1 MLSGVNR
8 RLAYPIGVAVT
19 SAAFLTSRSFS
30 DAKAS
35 PIAGQV
41 VLITGA
47 TAGIGEA
54 CAKRLAPHNVK
65 LVLLGRRED
74 RLKALKND
82 LLKAH
87 PSLKVHTVALSV
99 TDLDSVAKLPSTLPK
114 EFADVDILINN
125 AGLALGVSSVE
136 NNKVADAQSVINTNV
151 TGLIALSTAF
161 LPGMKK
167 RNRGHLVN
175 MGSVAGHYA
184 YATGTGIYALISYQ

>member
-1 MLSGVNR
+1 MLSSLNKR
-8 RLAYPIGVAVT
+8 IAYPIGVAIT
-19 SAAFLTSRSFS
+19 SATFLTTRSFS
-30 DAKAS
+30 ESKKAS
-35 PIAGQV
+35 PIADQV

-54 CAKRLAPHNVK
+54 CAKRLATHNVK

-74 RLKALKND
+74 RLKALKNE
-82 LLKAH
+82 LLKAN
-87 PSLKVHTVALSV
+87 PSLRIHTVALSV
-99 TDLDSVAKLPSTLPK
+99 TDLDAVAKLPSTLPK

-136 NNKVADAQSVINTNV
+136 NNSVSDAQNVINTNV
-151 TGLIALSTAF
+151 TGLIALSSAF

-184 YATGTGIYALISYQ
+184 YATGTGI